1 MMTSSKPRLWLRI
14 VLPLVLVIAWIGFTG
29 VGGSYFEKIS
39 DVSSND
45 LTTFLPESAEA
56 TKVNNEQEK
65 FRGTNSLPAIIVFK
79 DGGKLAAS
87 TNQLTTVK
95 DRLQKVEGVNGTIS
109 PAIISDDKQAAI
121 LVIPLDRKGD
131 LQTIIPDLRSTIDK
145 SNLEISYY
153 MGGPAAFSQDLQKA
167 FGGIDGT
174 LLAVALG
181 AVFVILLIV
190 YRSPFLPLLV
200 LLSAIAAL
208 SVAILV
214 VWWLA
219 KEGVVELNGQVQG
232 ILFILVIGAT
242 TDYALLYLSRLREEL
257 FNHKHIVDATKAAL
271 KGSFESILAAGGTVI
286 VGLMCLLIS
295 DLGSNKALGPV
306 GGIGIIFAILS
317 ALTFLPAMLLLFGRA
332 VFWPRK
338 PVYDPQHMASY
349 NQRHKIWSWI
359 GQLVQRHPRRL
370 WMGISTM
377 LLIACLGI
385 FQLKAD
391 GVSQNDLVLGYS
403 EARQAQQIITDH
415 FPGGSG
421 SPAYILIN
429 SVHQEAITA
438 HLDADKGIASL
449 AVTADN
455 SSSNSMPIGELRAAI
470 EKEILQ
476 KVTADRNAKLAEL
489 RAGIEQ
495 KMTGMPPAAI
505 DQAFQSASANIPST
519 ESVVAQAYPFKNA
532 TPKIID
538 NTMVIEATLADAADS
553 QAARATIQRLRTD
566 LRAIDSSAL
575 VGGLTAIQH
584 DTNQAGIH
592 DRTVII
598 PAVLVAITIILGFLL
613 RSLIAPILLLLT
625 TVISFVATL
634 GISALLFNHILGF
647 PGTDPSVIL
656 YGFVF
661 LVALG
666 IDYNIFLMT
675 RVREETSKSGVT
687 QGTIKALVVTGGV
700 ITSAGIVLA
709 ATFAALNVLPILFL
723 AQIAF
728 IVAFGVLL
736 DTIIVRSLLVP
747 ALTLETGKLM
757 WWPSRLGKKQKR

>member
-1 MMTSSKPRLWLRI
+1 MTSSKPKLWLRL

-56 TKVNNEQEK
+56 TKVNKEQEK

-79 DGGKLAAS
+79 DGDKLAAS
-87 TNQLTTVK
+87 TNQLTAVK
-95 DRLQKVEGVNGTIS
+95 DRLQKVDGVNGAIS
-109 PAIISDDKQAAI
+109 PAIISDDKHAAI
-121 LVIPLDRKGD
+121 LVIPLDRNGD

-174 LLAVALG
+174 LLAVALA
-181 AVFVILLIV
+181 AVFIILLIV

-257 FNHKHIVDATKAAL
+257 FNHKHIFDATKAAL
-271 KGSFESILAAGGTVI
+271 KGSFESILGAGGTVI

-306 GGIGIIFAILS
+306 GGIGIIFAVLS

-332 VFWPRK
+332 VFWPRR
-338 PVYDPQHMASY
+338 PIYDPKHMASY
-349 NQRHKIWSWI
+349 NQRHKLWSWI
-359 GQLVQRHPRRL
+359 GRLVQHHPRRL
-370 WMGISTM
+370 WIGISTL
-377 LLIACLGI
+377 LLIACLGV

-403 EARQAQQIITDH
+403 EARQAQQIISEH
-415 FPGGSG
+415 FPDGSG

-429 SVHQEAITA
+429 PAHQGAITTR
-438 HLDADKGIASL
+438 LDADKGISSL
-449 AVTADN
+449 AVTAN
-455 SSSNSMPIGELRAAI
+455 HSSSKSMPIGESRAAI

-476 KVTADRNAKLAEL
+476 KVTADRNVKLAEL

-495 KMTGMPPAAI
+495 KMVGMPPTVI
-505 DQAFQSASANIPST
+505 NQAFQAASANIPSA
-519 ESVVAQAYPFKNA
+519 ESIAAQAYPFKNA
-532 TPKIID
+532 TPKVIND
-538 NTMVIEATLADAADS
+538 TMVIEATLADAADS
-553 QAARATIQRLRTD
+553 QAARTTIQRLRTD
-566 LRAIDSSAL
+566 LKTIDSSAL

-598 PAVLVAITIILGFLL
+598 PAVLAAITIILSVLL
-613 RSLIAPILLLLT
+613 RSVIAPILLLLT

-675 RVREETSKSGVT
+675 RVREETSKSDVT
-687 QGTIKALVVTGGV
+687 RGTIKALVVTGGV